1 MYRTNPTVWG
11 RTSGFPL
18 QTLQLQVMHQSEGFQ
33 VMIFANRPS
42 IISEG
47 QVAEEFHNFIVK
59 YFPALPS
66 VGSSKAN
73 GAFLGVCMFYIWL
86 VSVLGA
92 GTRMNAGE
100 QSIMVGSSS
109 LQRLM
114 RINPDAVWA
123 ALQVVPETNRFC
135 KDPLEQKASKNCSSS
150 KHRQPARRRC

>member
-1 MYRTNPTVWG
+1 
-11 RTSGFPL
+11 
-18 QTLQLQVMHQSEGFQ
+18 
-33 VMIFANRPS
+33 MIFANRPS

-92 GTRMNAGE
+92 DTRMNAGE

-114 RINPDAVWA
+114 RINPDDAVWA